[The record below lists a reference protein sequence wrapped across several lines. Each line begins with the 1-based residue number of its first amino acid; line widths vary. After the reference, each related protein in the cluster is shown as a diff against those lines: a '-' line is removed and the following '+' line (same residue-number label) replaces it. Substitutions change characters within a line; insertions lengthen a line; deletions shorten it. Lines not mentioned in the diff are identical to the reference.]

1 MGVGLGVCIGSHFVG
16 GLLWK
21 KEAIIIVHDFA
32 SPQAKMVA
40 TSYILDHKLSSHPA
54 SHAHGVV
61 VARDR
66 HQPNVAIMGVL
77 IPRRRLEVACHLVVQ
92 LGVRCLRTES
102 SVSTHLTKLLFFLLA
117 MWPSLSF
124 LRRTCADHGHLSTIM
139 NLWYLIKLKYY
150 VVFASTVDTPSDGTT
165 TLYYAQWSFKRNFI
179 KYYAQWSMH

>member
-1 MGVGLGVCIGSHFVG
+1 MQLNGCWVGCLHWLPFCR
-16 GLLWK
+16 GLVMK
-21 KEAIIIVHDFA
+21 KEEAIIIVHDFA

-102 SVSTHLTKLLFFLLA
+102 SVSTHLTKLLLFFS
-117 MWPSLSF
+117 WPCGHRFHF
-124 LRRTCADHGHLSTIM
+124 LGRTCAACTDHGHLSIIM
-139 NLWYLIKLKYY
+139 NL
-150 VVFASTVDTPSDGTT
+150 
-165 TLYYAQWSFKRNFI
+165 
-179 KYYAQWSMH
+179 